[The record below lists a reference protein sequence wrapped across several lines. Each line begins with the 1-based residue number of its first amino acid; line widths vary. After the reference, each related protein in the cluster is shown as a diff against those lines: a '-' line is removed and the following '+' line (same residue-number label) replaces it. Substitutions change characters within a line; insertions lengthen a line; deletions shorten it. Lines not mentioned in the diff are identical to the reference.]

1 MSDTPR
7 DYYREALHDA
17 NRGGCIEDMLDV
29 LQAAQ
34 RELDALRAASAAATA
49 RAEAAERDASDVR
62 RWADAVPVEAIVRTW
77 QRDIHDDPAD
87 ADAIKQWL
95 ARQEVQP

>member
-1 MSDTPR
+1 VSDEQLAAKLQTA
-7 DYYREALHDA
+7 DEADLQDA
-17 NRGGCIEDMLDV
+17 HRQIE
-29 LQAAQ
+29 Q
-34 RELDALRAASAAATA
+34 LRAALAATTA

-87 ADAIKQWL
+87 ADAIEQWL